1 MKAVKFTVEH
11 STYYLALNGAAMFEI
26 RDRYGS
32 TTLLLEALEQD
43 TGEGFQV
50 ACEAAA
56 ILAEQGELVRR
67 QFGYTA
73 GEIPDAQTFALLVEP
88 YRLGALKN
96 AVIRAI
102 TIGYGREIT
111 APGDDEYD
119 EGLAELHQKKN
130 TIARAEYFRIAIRCG
145 LSVRE
150 SLLMPPG
157 EVFDLWELYSRAH
170 RVNEDAAG
178 DGDNMVV
185 T

>member
-32 TTLLLEALEQD
+32 TALLLEALEQD
-43 TGEGFQV
+43 TGEGFKA

-56 ILAEQGELVRR
+56 VLAEQGELVRR
-67 QFGYTA
+67 QFGYTP
-73 GEIPDAQTFALLVEP
+73 GEIPDAQTFTLLVEP

-119 EGLAELHQKKN
+119 EGLAELHQKKHDY
-130 TIARAEYFRIAIRCG
+130 ASRIFPHSHTVRP
-145 LSVRE
+145 LS
-150 SLLMPPG
+150 
-157 EVFDLWELYSRAH
+157 A
-170 RVNEDAAG
+170 
-178 DGDNMVV
+178 
-185 T
+185 